1 MAPGDG
7 VIARLL
13 FQMWDATA
21 ARASAGAVG
30 PHGGI
35 TMQPGFL
42 EAWWLG
48 SQGGWR
54 SPESEL
60 GEGSQYKLMLY
71 TWMPSREGVLEGDMW
86 SLGMQLLVEILSHRL
101 EALGSIPSTDE
112 PGLGG
117 HVCNSSTRGC
127 RQENPKLQLYSEF
140 YATLGYKMLSQKK
153 RGRQS

>member
-1 MAPGDG
+1 
-7 VIARLL
+7 
-13 FQMWDATA
+13 
-21 ARASAGAVG
+21 
-30 PHGGI
+30 
-35 TMQPGFL
+35 MQPGFL

-117 HVCNSSTRGC
+117 AC
-127 RQENPKLQLYSEF
+127 L
-140 YATLGYKMLSQKK
+140 
-153 RGRQS
+153 

>member
-1 MAPGDG
+1 MELILVFLPPSLIQRCSLMAPGDG
-7 VIARLL
+7 VIARFL

-21 ARASAGAVG
+21 ARTSAGAVG

-35 TMQPGFL
+35 AIQPGFL

-71 TWMPSREGVLEGDMW
+71 P
-86 SLGMQLLVEILSHRL
+86 
-101 EALGSIPSTDE
+101 
-112 PGLGG
+112 
-117 HVCNSSTRGC
+117 
-127 RQENPKLQLYSEF
+127 
-140 YATLGYKMLSQKK
+140 
-153 RGRQS
+153 